1 MNWAIEGYKLYQ
13 KHGLKDIDHI
23 RSALN
28 KFIDLSNPLNEFFKS
43 NIKVTYNDKDVI
55 SVQDMHDYS
64 NDFSKK
70 YYDKFIEK
78 STLCKFFKKKN
89 FPIKQKRFSYNRV
102 NCFIGLKYLNTKDE
116 VSAF

>member
-1 MNWAIEGYKLYQ
+1 MQEGPHWYFQDYTMEEQIWWYNTLT
-13 KHGLKDIDHI
+13 
-23 RSALN
+23 
-28 KFIDLSNPLNEFFKS
+28 EFDMLFAH
-43 NIKVTYNDKDVI
+43 NDKDVI

-64 NDFSKK
+64 NDFSRK

-102 NCFIGLKYLNTKDE
+102 NCFIGLKYLNAKDE